1 MLRRIVFRL
10 AWTAIVSRDIVG
22 PAILLECRAVS
33 CSTDRAK
40 FFRYILWLDVS
51 CTVVRYNS
59 HTYSVFDEYTRR
71 RLLSATRFRHAS
83 NSNIE
88 ILQRFQSYMATWRYP
103 QLKKKYRN
111 SVTDIILGHPISS
124 CRLFCIHF
132 TYISIYKHTAI
143 SDQCTWKMGRSCT
156 TRGGLHF
163 FMKLKGM

>member
-88 ILQRFQSYMATWRYP
+88 ILQRFQLKTSRSFIDTPWYETNETIASLRYL
-103 QLKKKYRN
+103 QLKKKYPN
-111 SVTDIILGHPISS
+111 SIIDI
-124 CRLFCIHF
+124 
-132 TYISIYKHTAI
+132 T
-143 SDQCTWKMGRSCT
+143 
-156 TRGGLHF
+156 
-163 FMKLKGM
+163 